1 MLTESTHKHPNIV
14 TRRRWTTIYCRQQ
27 LLLKPLFQNDLGK
40 VLATRPQPGVVR
52 EVPNEEISR
61 KLRKQASRLKLR
73 QFPLPLPTFFGGSPK
88 CGPGIF
94 GFGFLE
100 GEPAA
105 PRGLV
110 PAQRGVERVRSR
122 GMPERGAKN
131 PEESG
136 RIRKDRVGPGRMTKG
151 GLVGGRRMASPRL
164 PTTLRDETR
173 EWGKIAARRF
183 PGNRSEARKMET
195 HPLVGRV

>member
-61 KLRKQASRLKLR
+61 KLRKQAGRLKLR

-88 CGPGIF
+88 SGPGIF
-94 GFGFLE
+94 GLVFWRVSPLRPGVSSRRSGGWKE
-100 GEPAA
+100 SGHGACRKGE
-105 PRGLV
+105 R
-110 PAQRGVERVRSR
+110 RIR
-122 GMPERGAKN
+122 KN
-131 PEESG
+131 PEGSSRTRQDDQGWPGRRTADGLPPSSNHPSG
-136 RIRKDRVGPGRMTKG
+136 RNPGVGKDCGAEVPGE
-151 GLVGGRRMASPRL
+151 P
-164 PTTLRDETR
+164 E
-173 EWGKIAARRF
+173 
-183 PGNRSEARKMET
+183 
-195 HPLVGRV
+195 